1 MKPSVNLFCVLLVL
15 ATMPFCHTF
24 LNAQLP
30 FDTHESTFFTPCED
44 QLTDVLFLLNEIS
57 MPAKGELKVLAE
69 FTRPGMRY
77 NPLNNQK
84 YGGCMLRIR
93 RVANNDCSQEHYDIS
108 GYAVDQVDGQ
118 WIWHNHVSNSV
129 KYDNVKGVYTTFVSG
144 LGNVYFSI

>member
-1 MKPSVNLFCVLLVL
+1 MSVCYTAL
-15 ATMPFCHTF
+15 H
-24 LNAQLP
+24 AQLSYG
-30 FDTHESTFFTPCED
+30 THENTFIASCED
-44 QLTDVLFLLNEIS
+44 QLTNEVLYLNETTS
-57 MPAKGELKVLAE
+57 PANGELKVLAE

-77 NPLNNQK
+77 NPVNNQK

-93 RVANNDCSQEHYDIS
+93 RVANNDGSQEHYDIS

-129 KYDNVKGVYTTFVSG
+129 KYDNVKGVYTAFVSG